1 MSGRVKRVSAR
12 RRPATTSETPPP
24 RRGIGEEV
32 SRRLAARKVKTPGR
46 ALAEIEK
53 LETAGVEEVGTPVFV
68 WPVHQGRVTGF
79 EVACSDPDHGSMPFL
94 APSRRA
100 GHLAAARHIA
110 AEHGRKGTVVLKDR
124 PVKLAGAGS

>member
-1 MSGRVKRVSAR
+1 MTRAKRVSAR
-12 RRPATTSETPPP
+12 RRPSSTSETPPD
-24 RRGIGEEV
+24 RRRRSLGEEV

-68 WPVHQGRVTGF
+68 WPVHLKRTTGF
-79 EVACSDPDHGSMPFL
+79 EVVCSDHGSMPFY

-124 PVKLAGAGS
+124 PIKVAGVTK